1 MSHDFERVSQVSS
14 RDLGSRIAFLRLL
27 HIDLWLFTPL
37 VLLSMAGLVVLYSAS
52 GQSEPMMTAQIRNLF
67 IAFAVL
73 LITAQLRLETLKI
86 VSPYV
91 FALGLVLLV
100 GVAFFGVGAKGAQRW
115 LSLGFIRFQPSEIMK
130 VAMPLAIAWWL
141 SKKAL
146 PPTSKSLFI
155 AALMVAVPSFL
166 ILQQPD
172 LGTSL
177 LVASSG
183 LAVIYMAG
191 IQWRYILSL
200 IFAALVS
207 IWPAWVFV
215 LKDYQKQRILTLF
228 NPESDRLGAGW
239 NIIQSKTA
247 IGSGGWEGLG
257 WTQGSQAQLDFLPEG
272 HTDFIIAVLAEEFGF
287 RGVSLL
293 FVFYAAILLRGL
305 VITWRAQSSF
315 ARLLAGALITTF
327 FFGLVVNLGM
337 VSGLLPVVGVPLP
350 MVSYGG
356 TAMVSMMVAFG
367 VDGYFDGKAGYS
379 GNAMRRLI
387 SGQI

>member
-1 MSHDFERVSQVSS
+1 MSNDFTRVAEVSS
-14 RDLGSRIAFLRLL
+14 RELGSRVRLLRLL
-27 HIDLWLFTPL
+27 HIDLWLVVPLL
-37 VLLSMAGLVVLYSAS
+37 VLSVGGLFVLYSAS
-52 GQSEPMMTAQIRNLF
+52 GQSDVILSAQMRN
-67 IAFAVL
+67 IVVAMSVL
-73 LITAQLRLETLKI
+73 LIAAQFRVETLRGI
-86 VSPYV
+86 SPYIFV
-91 FALGLVLLV
+91 LATLLLV
-100 GVAFFGVGAKGAQRW
+100 AVVFFGVGAKGAQRW
-115 LSLGFIRFQPSEIMK
+115 LSLGFIRFQPSEVMK
-130 VAMPLAIAWWL
+130 VAMPLALAWWL

-146 PPTSKSLFI
+146 PPDLRSI
-155 AALMVAVPSFL
+155 AVAFAMVAVPSGL

-177 LVASSG
+177 LVATSG
-183 LAVIYMAG
+183 LAAIYMAG
-191 IQWRYILSL
+191 IQWRYIFSMMALAL
-200 IFAALVS
+200 ISV
-207 IWPAWVFV
+207 WPAWVFI
-215 LKDYQKQRILTLF
+215 LKDYQKQRVLTLF

-287 RGVSLL
+287 RGVLLL
-293 FVFYAAILLRGL
+293 FLIYAVILGRGL

-315 ARLLAGALITTF
+315 TRILAGALVATF

-356 TAMVSMMVAFG
+356 TAMVSMMIAFG
-367 VDGYFDGKAGYS
+367 MLMAISTERPVTR
-379 GNAMRRLI
+379 AMR
-387 SGQI
+387 

>member
-1 MSHDFERVSQVSS
+1 MSNDFTRVAEVSS
-14 RDLGSRIAFLRLL
+14 RELGSRVRLLRLL
-27 HIDLWLFTPL
+27 HIDLWLVVPLL
-37 VLLSMAGLVVLYSAS
+37 VLSVGGLFVLYSAS
-52 GQSEPMMTAQIRNLF
+52 GQSDVILSAQMRN
-67 IAFAVL
+67 IVVAMSVL
-73 LITAQLRLETLKI
+73 LIAAQFRVETLRGI
-86 VSPYV
+86 SPYIFV
-91 FALGLVLLV
+91 LATLLLV
-100 GVAFFGVGAKGAQRW
+100 AVALFGVGAKGAQRW
-115 LSLGFIRFQPSEIMK
+115 LSLGFIRFQPSEVMK
-130 VAMPLAIAWWL
+130 VAMPLALAWWL

-146 PPTSKSLFI
+146 PPDLRSI
-155 AALMVAVPSFL
+155 AVAFAMLAVPSGL

-177 LVASSG
+177 LVATSG
-183 LAVIYMAG
+183 LAAIYMAG
-191 IQWRYILSL
+191 IQWRYIFSMMALAL
-200 IFAALVS
+200 ISV
-207 IWPAWVFV
+207 WPAWVFI
-215 LKDYQKQRILTLF
+215 LKDYQKQRVLTLF

-287 RGVSLL
+287 RGVLLL
-293 FVFYAAILLRGL
+293 FLIYAVILGRGL

-315 ARLLAGALITTF
+315 TRMLAGALVATF

-356 TAMVSMMVAFG
+356 TAMVSMMIAFG
-367 VDGYFDGKAGYS
+367 MLMAISTERPVTR
-379 GNAMRRLI
+379 AMR
-387 SGQI
+387 

>member
-14 RDLGSRIAFLRLL
+14 RDLGSRIAVLRFL
-27 HIDLWLFTPL
+27 HIDLWLFIPL
-37 VLLSMAGLVVLYSAS
+37 AALSMAGLVVLYSAS
-52 GQSEPMMTAQIRNLF
+52 GQSEVMMTAQIRNLF
-67 IAFAVL
+67 VAFFVL
-73 LITAQLRLETLKI
+73 LLTAQLRVETLKI
-86 VSPYV
+86 VSPYI
-91 FALGLVLLV
+91 FAIGVALLI

-115 LSLGFIRFQPSEIMK
+115 LDLGFIRFQPSEIMK
-130 VAMPLAIAWWL
+130 VAMPLAVAWWL

-146 PPTSKSLFI
+146 PPSAKPLVI
-155 AALMVAVPSFL
+155 AALMVAVPSLL

-200 IFAALVS
+200 LIAAVLS

-215 LKDYQKQRILTLF
+215 LKDYQKQRVLTLF

-257 WTQGSQAQLDFLPEG
+257 WTRGSQAQLDFLPEG

-293 FVFYAAILLRGL
+293 FLLYAAILLRGL
-305 VITWRAQSSF
+305 AITWNAQSSF
-315 ARLLAGALITTF
+315 ARLLAGALVTTF

-367 VDGYFDGKAGYS
+367 ILMAISTDKPVTRT
-379 GNAMRRLI
+379 MR
-387 SGQI
+387 

>member
-1 MSHDFERVSQVSS
+1 MSHDFERVAQVSS

-27 HIDLWLFTPL
+27 HIDLWLFIPL
-37 VLLSMAGLVVLYSAS
+37 VLLSASGLAVLYSAS
-52 GQSEPMMTAQIRNLF
+52 GQSEVIMTAQIRNLV
-67 IAFAVL
+67 IAFTVL
-73 LITAQLRLETLKI
+73 FVTAQIRMETLKI
-86 VSPYV
+86 VSPYMFV
-91 FALGLVLLV
+91 LGLVLLV

-115 LSLGFIRFQPSEIMK
+115 LSLGFVRFQPSEIMK
-130 VAMPLAIAWWL
+130 VAMPLAVAWWL

-146 PPTSKSLFI
+146 PPTSKSLLI
-155 AALMVAVPSFL
+155 AAMMVAVPSFL

-200 IFAALVS
+200 TLVALLS

-293 FVFYAAILLRGL
+293 FLLYSAILFRGL
-305 VITWRAQSSF
+305 VITWHAQSSF
-315 ARLLAGALITTF
+315 ARLLAGALVTTF
-327 FFGLVVNLGM
+327 FFGLIVNLGM

-356 TAMVSMMVAFG
+356 TALVSTMVAFG
-367 VDGYFDGKAGYS
+367 MLMAISTEKPVTR
-379 GNAMRRLI
+379 AMR
-387 SGQI
+387 

>member
-1 MSHDFERVSQVSS
+1 MSNDFTRVAEVSS
-14 RDLGSRIAFLRLL
+14 RELGSRVRLLRVL
-27 HIDLWLFTPL
+27 HIDLWLVVPLL
-37 VLLSMAGLVVLYSAS
+37 VLSVGGLFVLYSAS
-52 GQSEPMMTAQIRNLF
+52 GQSDVILSAQMRN
-67 IAFAVL
+67 IVVAMSVL
-73 LITAQLRLETLKI
+73 LIAAQFRVETLRGI
-86 VSPYV
+86 SPYIFV
-91 FALGLVLLV
+91 LATLLLV
-100 GVAFFGVGAKGAQRW
+100 AVAFFGVGAKGAQRW
-115 LSLGFIRFQPSEIMK
+115 LSLGFIRFQPSEVMK
-130 VAMPLAIAWWL
+130 VAMPLALAWWL

-146 PPTSKSLFI
+146 PPDLRSI
-155 AALMVAVPSFL
+155 AVAFAMVAVPSGL

-177 LVASSG
+177 LVATSG
-183 LAVIYMAG
+183 LAAIYMAG
-191 IQWRYILSL
+191 IQWRYIFSMMALAL
-200 IFAALVS
+200 ISV
-207 IWPAWVFV
+207 WPAWVFI
-215 LKDYQKQRILTLF
+215 LKDYQKQRVLTLF

-287 RGVSLL
+287 RGVLLL
-293 FVFYAAILLRGL
+293 FLIYAVILGRGL

-315 ARLLAGALITTF
+315 TRMLAGALVATF

-356 TAMVSMMVAFG
+356 TAMVSMMIAFG
-367 VDGYFDGKAGYS
+367 MLMAISTERPVTR
-379 GNAMRRLI
+379 AMR
-387 SGQI
+387 

>member
-14 RDLGSRIAFLRLL
+14 RDLGARIAFLRLL
-27 HIDLWLFTPL
+27 HIDLWLFIPL

-52 GQSEPMMTAQIRNLF
+52 GQSEPMMTAQVRNLF

-91 FALGLVLLV
+91 FAVGLVLLV

-146 PPTSKSLFI
+146 PPTSKSLLI
-155 AALMVAVPSFL
+155 AAMMVAVPSFL

-200 IFAALVS
+200 VLVALVS

-327 FFGLVVNLGM
+327 FFGLVVNLSM

-367 VDGYFDGKAGYS
+367 LLMAISTEKPVTR
-379 GNAMRRLI
+379 AMR
-387 SGQI
+387 

>member
-27 HIDLWLFTPL
+27 HIDLWLFVPL
-37 VLLSMAGLVVLYSAS
+37 LLLSMAGLVVLYSAS

-73 LITAQLRLETLKI
+73 LTTAQLRLETLKI

-146 PPTSKSLFI
+146 PPTSKSLLI
-155 AALMVAVPSFL
+155 AAMMVAVPSFL

-200 IFAALVS
+200 VLVALVS

-293 FVFYAAILLRGL
+293 FVFYTAILLRGL
-305 VITWRAQSSF
+305 IITWRAQSSF

-367 VDGYFDGKAGYS
+367 VLMAISTEKPITR
-379 GNAMRRLI
+379 AMR
-387 SGQI
+387 

>member
-27 HIDLWLFTPL
+27 HIDLWLFIP
-37 VLLSMAGLVVLYSAS
+37 LLSLSVGGLAVLYSAS
-52 GQSEPMMTAQIRNLF
+52 GQSEPMMTAQVRNLF

-73 LITAQLRLETLKI
+73 LMTAQLRLETVKI

-146 PPTSKSLFI
+146 PPTSKSLLI
-155 AALMVAVPSFL
+155 AAMMVATPSFL

-200 IFAALVS
+200 VLIALVS

-247 IGSGGWEGLG
+247 L
-257 WTQGSQAQLDFLPEG
+257 
-272 HTDFIIAVLAEEFGF
+272 
-287 RGVSLL
+287 SL
-293 FVFYAAILLRGL
+293 IH
-305 VITWRAQSSF
+305 I
-315 ARLLAGALITTF
+315 
-327 FFGLVVNLGM
+327 
-337 VSGLLPVVGVPLP
+337 
-350 MVSYGG
+350 
-356 TAMVSMMVAFG
+356 
-367 VDGYFDGKAGYS
+367 
-379 GNAMRRLI
+379 
-387 SGQI
+387 

>member
-14 RDLGSRIAFLRLL
+14 RDLGSRIAILRVL
-27 HIDLWLFTPL
+27 HIDLWLFIPL
-37 VLLSMAGLVVLYSAS
+37 TLLSALGLAVLYSAS
-52 GQSEPMMTAQIRNLF
+52 GQSDAMMAAQVRNLF
-67 IAFAVL
+67 VALMVL
-73 LITAQLRLETLKI
+73 LLTAQLRTETLKI
-86 VSPYV
+86 VSPYI
-91 FALGLVLLV
+91 FAVGVLLLV

-130 VAMPLAIAWWL
+130 VAMPLAVAWWL
-141 SKKAL
+141 SKRAL
-146 PPTSKSLFI
+146 PPTASSLFV
-155 AALMVAVPSFL
+155 AAIMVSVPTLL

-200 IFAALVS
+200 LVTALLS
-207 IWPAWVFV
+207 IWPAWLFV
-215 LKDYQKQRILTLF
+215 LKDYQKQRVLTLF

-257 WTQGSQAQLDFLPEG
+257 WKQGSQAQLDFLPEG

-287 RGVSLL
+287 QGVGLL
-293 FVFYAAILLRGL
+293 FIFYLAILLRGL
-305 VITWRAQSSF
+305 FITWHAQSTF

-367 VDGYFDGKAGYS
+367 ILMAISTERPVTR
-379 GNAMRRLI
+379 AMR
-387 SGQI
+387 

>member
-27 HIDLWLFTPL
+27 HIDLWLFVPL
-37 VLLSMAGLVVLYSAS
+37 LLLSMAGLVVLYSAS

-73 LITAQLRLETLKI
+73 LTTAQLRLETLKI

-146 PPTSKSLFI
+146 PPTSKSLLI
-155 AALMVAVPSFL
+155 AAMMVAVPSFL

-200 IFAALVS
+200 VLVALVS

-247 IGSGGWEGLG
+247 IGSGGW
-257 WTQGSQAQLDFLPEG
+257 
-272 HTDFIIAVLAEEFGF
+272 
-287 RGVSLL
+287 
-293 FVFYAAILLRGL
+293 
-305 VITWRAQSSF
+305 
-315 ARLLAGALITTF
+315 
-327 FFGLVVNLGM
+327 
-337 VSGLLPVVGVPLP
+337 
-350 MVSYGG
+350 
-356 TAMVSMMVAFG
+356 
-367 VDGYFDGKAGYS
+367 
-379 GNAMRRLI
+379 
-387 SGQI
+387 

>member
-14 RDLGSRIAFLRLL
+14 RDLGSRIAVLRFL
-27 HIDLWLFTPL
+27 HIDLWLFIPL
-37 VLLSMAGLVVLYSAS
+37 AALSLAGLVVLYSAS
-52 GQSEPMMTAQIRNLF
+52 GQSEVMMTTQIRNLF
-67 IAFAVL
+67 VAFFVL
-73 LITAQLRLETLKI
+73 LLTAQLRIETLKI
-86 VSPYV
+86 VSPYI
-91 FALGLVLLV
+91 FAIGVALLF

-115 LSLGFIRFQPSEIMK
+115 LDLGFIRFQPSEIMK
-130 VAMPLAIAWWL
+130 VAMPLAVAWWL

-146 PPTSKSLFI
+146 PPSAKPLVI
-155 AALMVAVPSFL
+155 AALMVAVPSLL

-200 IFAALVS
+200 LIAAVLS

-215 LKDYQKQRILTLF
+215 LKDYQKQRVLTLF

-257 WTQGSQAQLDFLPEG
+257 WTRGSQAQLDFLPEG

-293 FVFYAAILLRGL
+293 FLLYAAILLRGL
-305 VITWRAQSSF
+305 AITWNTQSSF
-315 ARLLAGALITTF
+315 ARLLAGALVTTF

-367 VDGYFDGKAGYS
+367 ILMAISTDKPVTR
-379 GNAMRRLI
+379 AMR
-387 SGQI
+387 

>member
-27 HIDLWLFTPL
+27 HIDLWLFIPL

-67 IAFAVL
+67 VAFAVL
-73 LITAQLRLETLKI
+73 LTTAQLRMETLKLI
-86 VSPYV
+86 SPYV
-91 FALGLVLLV
+91 FALGLLLLV

-130 VAMPLAIAWWL
+130 VAMPLAVAWWL

-146 PPTSKSLFI
+146 PPTAKSMLV
-155 AALMVAVPSFL
+155 AAMMVALPSFL
-166 ILQQPD
+166 ILRQPD

-200 IFAALVS
+200 ILVALLS

-215 LKDYQKQRILTLF
+215 LKDYQKQRVLTLF

-257 WTQGSQAQLDFLPEG
+257 WMQGSQAQLDFLPEG

-293 FVFYAAILLRGL
+293 FIFYTAILFRGL
-305 VITWRAQSSF
+305 IICWHAQSSF

-367 VDGYFDGKAGYS
+367 MLMAISTERPVTR
-379 GNAMRRLI
+379 AMR
-387 SGQI
+387 

>member
-14 RDLGSRIAFLRLL
+14 RDLGSRIAFLKLL
-27 HIDLWLFTPL
+27 HIDLWLFIPL
-37 VLLSMAGLVVLYSAS
+37 VLLSASGLVVLYSAS
-52 GQSEPMMTAQIRNLF
+52 GQSEPMMTAQIRNLL

-73 LITAQLRLETLKI
+73 LVTAQIRLETLKL
-86 VSPYV
+86 VSPYMFV
-91 FALGLVLLV
+91 LGVVLLV

-115 LSLGFIRFQPSEIMK
+115 LSLGFVRFQPSEIMK
-130 VAMPLAIAWWL
+130 VAMPLAVAWWL

-146 PPTSKSLFI
+146 PPTSKSLVI
-155 AALMVAVPSFL
+155 AAMMVALPSFL

-200 IFAALVS
+200 IVVALMS

-247 IGSGGWEGLG
+247 IGSGGWKGLG

-293 FVFYAAILLRGL
+293 FLFYSAILFRGL

-367 VDGYFDGKAGYS
+367 ILMAISTEKPVTR
-379 GNAMRRLI
+379 AMR
-387 SGQI
+387 

>member
-14 RDLGSRIAFLRLL
+14 RDLGSRIAVLRFL
-27 HIDLWLFTPL
+27 HIDLWLFIPL
-37 VLLSMAGLVVLYSAS
+37 ATLSMAGLVVLYSAS
-52 GQSEPMMTAQIRNLF
+52 GQSEVMMTAQIRNLF
-67 IAFAVL
+67 VAFFVL
-73 LITAQLRLETLKI
+73 LLTAQLRVETLKI
-86 VSPYV
+86 VSPYI
-91 FALGLVLLV
+91 FAIGVALLI

-115 LSLGFIRFQPSEIMK
+115 LDLGFIRFQPSEIMK
-130 VAMPLAIAWWL
+130 VAMPLAVAWWL

-146 PPTSKSLFI
+146 PPSAKPLMI
-155 AALMVAVPSFL
+155 AALMVAVPSLL

-200 IFAALVS
+200 LIAAVLS

-215 LKDYQKQRILTLF
+215 LKDYQKQRVLTLF

-257 WTQGSQAQLDFLPEG
+257 WTRGSQAQLDFLPEG

-293 FVFYAAILLRGL
+293 FLLYAAILLRGL
-305 VITWRAQSSF
+305 AITWNAQSSF
-315 ARLLAGALITTF
+315 ARLLAGALVTTF

-350 MVSYGG
+350 LVSYGG

-367 VDGYFDGKAGYS
+367 ILMAISTDKPVTRT
-379 GNAMRRLI
+379 MR
-387 SGQI
+387 

>member
-14 RDLGSRIAFLRLL
+14 RDLGSRIALLRLL
-27 HIDLWLFTPL
+27 HIDLWIFIPL
-37 VLLSMAGLVVLYSAS
+37 VLLSATGLVVLYSAS
-52 GQSEPMMTAQIRNLF
+52 GQSEPMMVAQIRNLF
-67 IAFAVL
+67 VAFMVL
-73 LITAQLRLETLKI
+73 LTTAQLRMETLKLI
-86 VSPYV
+86 SPYV

-130 VAMPLAIAWWL
+130 VAMPLAVAWWL

-146 PPTSKSLFI
+146 PPTAKSMLV
-155 AALMVAVPSFL
+155 AAMMVALPSFL
-166 ILQQPD
+166 ILRQPD

-200 IFAALVS
+200 ILVALVS
-207 IWPAWVFV
+207 IWPAWIFV
-215 LKDYQKQRILTLF
+215 LKDYQKQRVLTLF

-257 WTQGSQAQLDFLPEG
+257 WMQGSQAQLDFLPEG

-287 RGVSLL
+287 RGISLL
-293 FVFYAAILLRGL
+293 FIFYTAILLRGL

-315 ARLLAGALITTF
+315 ARLLAGALLTTF

-367 VDGYFDGKAGYS
+367 MLMAISTEKPVTR
-379 GNAMRRLI
+379 AMR
-387 SGQI
+387 

>member
-14 RDLGSRIAFLRLL
+14 RDLGARIAFLRLL
-27 HIDLWLFTPL
+27 HIDLWLFIPL
-37 VLLSMAGLVVLYSAS
+37 VLLSVAGLVVLYSAS
-52 GQSEPMMTAQIRNLF
+52 GQSEPIMTAQIRNLL

-146 PPTSKSLFI
+146 PPTSKSLLI
-155 AALMVAVPSFL
+155 AAMMVAVPSLL

-191 IQWRYILSL
+191 IQWRYIVSL
-200 IFAALVS
+200 IFVALVS

-367 VDGYFDGKAGYS
+367 MLMAISTEKPVTR
-379 GNAMRRLI
+379 AMR
-387 SGQI
+387 

>member
-14 RDLGSRIAFLRLL
+14 RDLGSRIAFLKLL
-27 HIDLWLFTPL
+27 HIDLWLFIPL
-37 VLLSMAGLVVLYSAS
+37 VLLSASGLVVLYSAS
-52 GQSEPMMTAQIRNLF
+52 GQSEPMMTAQIRNLV

-73 LITAQLRLETLKI
+73 LVTAQIRMETLKL
-86 VSPYV
+86 VSPYMFV
-91 FALGLVLLV
+91 LGVVLLV

-115 LSLGFIRFQPSEIMK
+115 LSLGFVRFQPSEIMK
-130 VAMPLAIAWWL
+130 VAMPLAVAWWL

-146 PPTSKSLFI
+146 PPTSKSLVI
-155 AALMVAVPSFL
+155 AAMMVALPSFL

-200 IFAALVS
+200 IVVALMS

-247 IGSGGWEGLG
+247 IGSGGWKGLG

-293 FVFYAAILLRGL
+293 FLFYSAILFRGL

-367 VDGYFDGKAGYS
+367 MLMAISTEKPVTR
-379 GNAMRRLI
+379 AMR
-387 SGQI
+387 

>member
-14 RDLGSRIAFLRLL
+14 RDLGSRIAILRVL
-27 HIDLWLFTPL
+27 HIDLWLFIPL
-37 VLLSMAGLVVLYSAS
+37 TLLSAVGLVVLYSAS
-52 GQSEPMMTAQIRNLF
+52 GQSDAMMAAQVRNLF
-67 IAFAVL
+67 VALMVL
-73 LITAQLRLETLKI
+73 LLTAQLRTETLKI
-86 VSPYV
+86 VSPYI
-91 FALGLVLLV
+91 FAVGVLLLV

-130 VAMPLAIAWWL
+130 VAMPLAVAWWL
-141 SKKAL
+141 SKRAL
-146 PPTSKSLFI
+146 PPTASSLFV
-155 AALMVAVPSFL
+155 AAIMVSVPTLL

-200 IFAALVS
+200 LVTALLS
-207 IWPAWVFV
+207 IWPAWLFV
-215 LKDYQKQRILTLF
+215 LKDYQKQRVLTLF

-257 WTQGSQAQLDFLPEG
+257 WKQGSQAQLDFLPEG

-287 RGVSLL
+287 QGVGLL
-293 FVFYAAILLRGL
+293 FIFYLAILLRGL
-305 VITWRAQSSF
+305 FITWHAQSTF

-367 VDGYFDGKAGYS
+367 ILMAISTERPVTR
-379 GNAMRRLI
+379 AMR
-387 SGQI
+387 

>member
-1 MSHDFERVSQVSS
+1 MINDFTRVAEVSS
-14 RDLGSRIAFLRLL
+14 RELGARVRLLRVL
-27 HIDLWLFTPL
+27 HIDLWLVVPLL
-37 VLLSMAGLVVLYSAS
+37 VLSLGGLFVLYSAS
-52 GQSEPMMTAQIRNLF
+52 GQSDVMLNAQMRNIAVAMTVLLVTAQFR
-67 IAFAVL
+67 V
-73 LITAQLRLETLKI
+73 ETLRG
-86 VSPYV
+86 VSPYIFV
-91 FALGLVLLV
+91 LATLLLV
-100 GVAFFGVGAKGAQRW
+100 AVAFFGVGAKGAQRW
-115 LSLGFIRFQPSEIMK
+115 LSLGFIRFQPSEFMK
-130 VAMPLAIAWWL
+130 VAMPLALAWWL

-146 PPTSKSLFI
+146 PPDLRSLAVAF
-155 AALMVAVPSFL
+155 AMVAVPSGL

-177 LVASSG
+177 LVAISG

-191 IQWRYILSL
+191 IQWRYIFSMMALAL
-200 IFAALVS
+200 IS

-215 LKDYQKQRILTLF
+215 LKDYQKQRVLTLF

-287 RGVSLL
+287 RGVLLL
-293 FVFYAAILLRGL
+293 FLIYAVILGRGL

-315 ARLLAGALITTF
+315 ARMLGGALVATF

-356 TAMVSMMVAFG
+356 TAMVSMMIAFG
-367 VDGYFDGKAGYS
+367 MLMAISTERRVTRT
-379 GNAMRRLI
+379 MR
-387 SGQI
+387 

>member
-14 RDLGSRIAFLRLL
+14 RDLGSRIALLRLL
-27 HIDLWLFTPL
+27 HIDLWLFIPL
-37 VLLSMAGLVVLYSAS
+37 TLLSAAGLVVLYSAS
-52 GQSEPMMTAQIRNLF
+52 GQSEVMMTAQVRNLF
-67 IAFAVL
+67 VALMVL
-73 LITAQLRLETLKI
+73 LLTAQLRLETLKI
-86 VSPYV
+86 VSPYI
-91 FALGLVLLV
+91 FAVGVLLLV
-100 GVAFFGVGAKGAQRW
+100 GVALFGVGAKGAQRW

-146 PPTSKSLFI
+146 PPSPSALFI
-155 AALMVAVPSFL
+155 AAMMVAVPSLL

-177 LVASSG
+177 LVVSSG

-200 IFAALVS
+200 LVTALLS

-215 LKDYQKQRILTLF
+215 LKDYQKQRVLTLF

-287 RGVSLL
+287 RGVGLL
-293 FVFYAAILLRGL
+293 FLFYLAILLRGL
-305 VITWRAQSSF
+305 FIAWHAQSTF

-356 TAMVSMMVAFG
+356 TAMVSMMIAFG
-367 VDGYFDGKAGYS
+367 MLMAISTEKPVAR
-379 GNAMRRLI
+379 AMR
-387 SGQI
+387 